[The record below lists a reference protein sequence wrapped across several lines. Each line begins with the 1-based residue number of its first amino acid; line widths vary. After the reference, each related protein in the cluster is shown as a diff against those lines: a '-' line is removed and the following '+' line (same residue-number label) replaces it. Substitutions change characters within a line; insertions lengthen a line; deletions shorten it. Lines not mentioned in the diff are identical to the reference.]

1 MFLTIAV
8 VCAMMIVSVKSS
20 MAQIDS
26 SNDQLFASS
35 ASIQAEP
42 HTVEQEGNF
51 SAYKQG
57 VMQGVVKNRQAWGQL
72 PEDMSPYNVY
82 LSSGDCAEI
91 GRAKTITWQDGTVEQ
106 AIVVD
111 CGGGAESRNWMRQNN
126 IIGGVDYETAERH
139 GFIVGY
145 GYGKATFQLTAEQ
158 WELYNQRAKKLEAAD
173 AKLEQ
178 SFRDAD
184 YVEATPVQNAPA
196 PAVET
201 PVVVETPAIV
211 ETPIVVE
218 TPAKVEKQAEP
229 VSNNYGASRF
239 GYLSQYA
246 PTMMELVISN
256 RQQMGQ
262 LPWDLSGYSVFVAM
276 ESCDEVGR
284 TKYLTWDDGSV
295 ERVLVTDCSGS
306 LETSQWMWDNNII
319 AEVDYNTAYRHGF
332 VGRIWHGT
340 LTDSY

>member
-1 MFLTIAV
+1 
-8 VCAMMIVSVKSS
+8 MIVSVKSS

-26 SNDQLFASS
+26 SDDQRFASS
-35 ASIQAEP
+35 TAIQAEP
-42 HTVEQEGNF
+42 YTVEQEGNF

-145 GYGKATFQLTAEQ
+145 GYGKATFQLTAEN
-158 WELYNQRAKKLEAAD
+158 WEAYNRRAQQLQEAD

-178 SFRDAD
+178 NFRDAD
-184 YVEATPVQNAPA
+184 YVEVPLVQNAP
-196 PAVET
+196 T
-201 PVVVETPAIV
+201 PVAEVVETPAIV
-211 ETPIVVE
+211 ETSIVAEAPAIVQPQIVAATPENVE
-218 TPAKVEKQAEP
+218 GQAETAP
-229 VSNNYGASRF
+229 NNYGASRF

-262 LPWDLSGYSVFVAM
+262 LPWDLSGYTVFIAM

-284 TKYLTWDDGSV
+284 TKYLTWGDGSV
-295 ERVLVTDCSGS
+295 ERALVTDCSGHY
-306 LETSQWMWDNNII
+306 ETSQWMWENNII

-340 LTDSY
+340 LTDGD